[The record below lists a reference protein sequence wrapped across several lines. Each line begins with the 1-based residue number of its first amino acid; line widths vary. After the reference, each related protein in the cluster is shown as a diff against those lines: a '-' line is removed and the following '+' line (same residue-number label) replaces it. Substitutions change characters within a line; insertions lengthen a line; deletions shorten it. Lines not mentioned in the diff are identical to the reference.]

1 VIFRAGTDGS
11 DAQLPFRV
19 LAWMNSSRRIEA
31 REAGLRSLT
40 GAEDRRSQRLARSR
54 VSLPKAVLR
63 RRANHIAAVCITGAT
78 PPKVKLT
85 EREVADPTP
94 KPCNRSISPA
104 SNSSE
109 HFNNPS
115 PTNNAT
121 SPYPL
126 NNPPSTTLTTRQNV
140 QGIHLQRCVRAH
152 LESKSHPNNH
162 NQTPR
167 NRQWALTPLKRK
179 ISTWSSTTRSTTAPV
194 CCRLLLL
201 QQRFTQR
208 KGHLSTN
215 LTATPT
221 NQHLPYQTKLT
232 TSLAPHRLRR
242 RAPRR

>member
-1 VIFRAGTDGS
+1 
-11 DAQLPFRV
+11 
-19 LAWMNSSRRIEA
+19 MNSSRRTEA
-31 REAGLRSLT
+31 REAGLRSST
-40 GAEDRRSQRLARSR
+40 GAEDRRSQRRARSR

-104 SNSSE
+104 TNSSE

-115 PTNNAT
+115 PTNNTT

-152 LESKSHPNNH
+152 LESKSHQNNH
-162 NQTPR
+162 TQTPQT
-167 NRQWALTPLKRK
+167 RQWALTPLKRK
-179 ISTWSSTTRSTTAPV
+179 ISTWSSTTRSTTALV
-194 CCRLLLL
+194 CLSRLPPYH
-201 QQRFTQR
+201 FPFKKR
-208 KGHLSTN
+208 KGHLSTKSHRNVN
-215 LTATPT
+215 LSFPQTQT
-221 NQHLPYQTKLT
+221 NH
-232 TSLAPHRLRR
+232 SLAPHRLRR